1 MPERL
6 ILTEYVATRDVELP
20 TGVRD
25 LLSKAFPE
33 LTISPTVGAEGR
45 YDITPGA
52 SVGVAELSGLTVE
65 VRPKIRFDRL
75 LFVLSY
81 ALDPAF
87 WEAIR
92 TVDLGDADSIV
103 EAVVPSFVHHVR
115 RAFQRGVLVGYRAT
129 DETAMT
135 VRGRI
140 RFGDQ
145 IRRRYGL
152 LLPVEISY
160 DEFTEDILENRLIK
174 AAIGR
179 LRRMSLRSER
189 SRLALREFDTA
200 LELVMDQP
208 YEARAVP
215 VVSFNRVNAH
225 YRPAVELAR
234 LVLRYSSIELGSG
247 GRSAVSFVVDMNE
260 AFENFVVVAL
270 REALRLSYTTFPQNA
285 RGRQLNLD
293 TSGSIGLEPDF
304 SWWNSGR
311 CLFVGDAKY
320 KRLSIAGFKHPDI
333 YQMLAYMT
341 AADLRA
347 GLLVYAEGT
356 KPTIEHHLVDGRQV
370 TVAAL
375 DLSKPPDVVLQEVRV
390 LSRFIREHRLAG
402 ATAA

>member
-6 ILTEYVATRDVELP
+6 VLTEYVPRPDVPLP
-20 TGVRD
+20 TGMRD
-25 LLSKAFPE
+25 FLRTSFPDMAI
-33 LTISPTVGAEGR
+33 TPTDGSQER
-45 YDITPGA
+45 YDVTPGA
-52 SVGVAELSGLTVE
+52 SVGVAEFAGLTVE
-65 VRPKIRFDRL
+65 VRPKITFDRL

-81 ALDPAF
+81 ALHPAF
-87 WEAIR
+87 WESIR

-115 RAFQRGVLVGYRAT
+115 RAFQRGVLQGYQAT

-135 VRGRI
+135 IRGRI

-152 LLPVEISY
+152 LMPAEISY
-160 DEFTEDILENRLIK
+160 NELTEDILENRLIK

-179 LRRMSLRSER
+179 LRRMTLRSER
-189 SRLALREFDTA
+189 SRLALREFDTE
-200 LELVMDQP
+200 LELVMDQT
-208 YEARAVP
+208 YEMRAIP

-234 LVLRYSSIELGSG
+234 LVLRYSSIELGPG
-247 GRSAVSFVVDMNE
+247 GQSAVSFVVDMNE

-270 REALRLSYTTFPQNA
+270 REALRLSHLTFPQNA
-285 RGRQLNLD
+285 RGRQLSLD
-293 TSGSIGLEPDF
+293 TAESIGLEPDF
-304 SWWNSGR
+304 SWWDSGK

-341 AADLRA
+341 AAGLRA
-347 GLLVYAEGT
+347 GLLVYAEGK
-356 KPTIEHHLVDGRQV
+356 KPMIEHHLVDRRQI

-375 DLSKPPDVVLQEVRV
+375 DLSAAPELILQEVRS
-390 LSRFIREHRLAG
+390 LSRVIREYVTAG
-402 ATAA
+402 AAAA